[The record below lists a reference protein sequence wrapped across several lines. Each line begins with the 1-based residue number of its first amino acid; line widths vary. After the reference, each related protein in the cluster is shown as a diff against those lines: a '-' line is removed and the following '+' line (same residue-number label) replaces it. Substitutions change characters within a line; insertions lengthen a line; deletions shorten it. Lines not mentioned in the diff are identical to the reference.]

1 MGSKIPS
8 KTFILD
14 TNVILHDSSC
24 IYKFEENDIIIPIQV
39 IEELDFFKKGFETIN
54 FHARE
59 FCRIIDELSSDHVF
73 NGGVSLGKGLGN
85 LKIALSVDMHQKVKD
100 NFKIQSVDNEIIN
113 LACTLKEANPNKKFI
128 LVSKDVN
135 LRLKAKALSIIA
147 QDFLH
152 ETVINVDSLY
162 EEVKIIPE
170 KKLVIDQLYKEGVM
184 QYEIKKAVA
193 NQNFIL
199 KNEKQSALVCY
210 KDGNINLI
218 KNDSLYA
225 YSIKAKNSEQ
235 AFALNAL
242 SDPSITLV
250 AINSKAGTG
259 KTILSLA
266 AGLEQLKNKR
276 YDKVF
281 FSRETISMGN
291 REIGFLK
298 GGIDEKIGPFM
309 MGMTDNLDI
318 LAKHSKKTAE
328 EIEAFKIAQ
337 KLVIEPLAY
346 IRGRSLNSVFFIV
359 DEAQNLT
366 PHEVKTIITRAG
378 TGTKIVLIGDI
389 QQIDH
394 PYLDQRSNG
403 LSYLIQKFR
412 NQTCF
417 SHIHLI
423 KNERSSLA
431 ELAGNIL

>member
-1 MGSKIPS
+1 MASKKPT

-14 TNVILHDSSC
+14 TNVILHDSTC
-24 IYKFEENDIIIPIQV
+24 IYKFEENDIVIPIQV
-39 IEELDFFKKGFETIN
+39 IEELDSFKKGFETIN

-73 NGGVSLGKGLGN
+73 NGGVSLGRGLGN
-85 LKIALSVDMHQKVKD
+85 LKIALAVDIHQKVKD

-113 LACTLKEANPNKKFI
+113 LTCVLKEASPDREFI

-135 LRLKAKALSIIA
+135 LRLKAKALGIVA

-162 EEVKIIPE
+162 EEVRVIPE
-170 KKLVIDQLYKEGVM
+170 KKIVIDQIYKEGVV
-184 QYEIKKAVA
+184 QHEIKKAVA

-199 KNEKQSALVCY
+199 KDEKQSALVRY
-210 KDGNINLI
+210 NEGHIKLI
-218 KNDSLYA
+218 KKDSLYA
-225 YSIKAKNSEQ
+225 YNIKAKNSEQ
-235 AFALNAL
+235 AFALDAL
-242 SDPSITLV
+242 LDPYITLV

-266 AGLEQLKNKR
+266 AGLEQMDKKI
-276 YDKVF
+276 YEKVF
-281 FSRETISMGN
+281 FTRETISMGN

-309 MGMTDNLDI
+309 MGMTDNLDV
-318 LAKHSKKTAE
+318 LARHSVKAAE
-328 EIEAFKIAQ
+328 KIEAFKIAQ
-337 KLVIEPLAY
+337 KLVVEPLAY
-346 IRGRSLNSVFFIV
+346 IRGRSLNSVFFII

-378 TGTKIVLIGDI
+378 AGTKIVMIGDI

-403 LSYLIQKFR
+403 LSYLIQKFK
-412 NQTCF
+412 NQKCF

-423 KNERSSLA
+423 KNERSNLA